1 MIWSCVGD
9 AVDIYAVGIN
19 RKSPSSSSNTAY
31 TSFGGTSSASPD
43 VAGMCALLL
52 QAHPDWTPRQVTN
65 WMKDNATDKIY
76 TGGSTDFDN
85 AYSLWGSEQ
94 KVAYFP
100 LNGQNVFSVSGT

>member
-1 MIWSCVGD
+1 
-9 AVDIYAVGIN
+9 
-19 RKSPSSSSNTAY
+19 
-31 TSFGGTSSASPD
+31 
-43 VAGMCALLL
+43 MCALLL

-76 TGGSTDFDN
+76 TGGSTDFDD

-100 LNGQNVFSVSGT
+100 LKGQNIFSVSGS